1 MKYLIAIFCI
11 AVFVS
16 CAVYCHLFFVFV
28 RNAVA
33 ATGHLAPPPP
43 LKLFNTKEMSCAE
56 SLF

>member
-33 ATGHLAPPPP
+33 ATGPLAPPPH
-43 LKLFNTKEMSCAE
+43 S
-56 SLF
+56 SLSKQRK